1 MPRIAF
7 LAISQAHQFPHF
19 IPAALALAR
28 QGMEV
33 DVLSASKAGLAFVR
47 RYDPERLLRLRLL
60 HTPAFRPDSLFSPPP
75 RWAALALHW
84 HKLNRYDAVVTTETT
99 SEYLKR
105 RTRFSKPLIQIK
117 HGAGDREA
125 GYKHT
130 HRAFDL
136 ILVAGEKDRE
146 RMIAMGLVAPDR
158 VKVTGYAKFECE
170 APPARPFGD
179 DPRPLALYNPHFE
192 RPVSTWHHHRDE
204 VLGAMAAIRDWTF
217 IVAPHVK
224 LARGRSLGR
233 PPAENVKIDP
243 GSVHS
248 IDMGYTRAA
257 RVYIGDASSQVYEF
271 IREPRPCIFL
281 NLDRVAWQGNE
292 FYDHWRLGQV
302 IENVAELGPALARA
316 EEIQPRFE
324 PLQRAALE
332 RSIDPS
338 PIPASERQA
347 AAILDFVTAGDL

>member
-7 LAISQAHQFPHF
+7 LAISQAHQYLHF

-28 QGMEV
+28 TGADV
-33 DVLSASKAGLAFVR
+33 DVLSASKAGLALVR
-47 RYDPERLLRLRLL
+47 RYDPERLLRLKLL
-60 HTPAFRPDSLFSPPP
+60 HTPAFRPDGLFSPPP
-75 RWAALALHW
+75 RWMALGLHW
-84 HKLNRYDAVVTTETT
+84 RRLNRYDAVVTTETT
-99 SEYLKR
+99 SEFLKR
-105 RTRFSKPLIQIK
+105 RPGFTPPLIQIK

-146 RMIAMGLVAPDR
+146 RMVAMGLVAPDR

-192 RPVSTWHHHRDE
+192 RPVSTWHQHRHE

-217 IVAPHVK
+217 VVAPHAK

-233 PPAENVKIDP
+233 PPADNIRIDP
-243 GSVHS
+243 GSIHS
-248 IDMGYTRAA
+248 IDMSYTNAA
-257 RVYIGDASSQVYEF
+257 DVYIGDASSQVYEF
-271 IREPRPCIFL
+271 IRRPRPCIFL
-281 NLDRVAWQGNE
+281 NLDRVVWEGNE

-302 IENVAELGPALARA
+302 IEDVSELGPALARA
-316 EEIQPRFE
+316 QEMQPRFE
-324 PLQRAALE
+324 PIQRAALD
-332 RSIDPS
+332 RSIEPA
-338 PIPASERQA
+338 PIRASERQA
-347 AAILDFVTAGDL
+347 AAILDFLKAS